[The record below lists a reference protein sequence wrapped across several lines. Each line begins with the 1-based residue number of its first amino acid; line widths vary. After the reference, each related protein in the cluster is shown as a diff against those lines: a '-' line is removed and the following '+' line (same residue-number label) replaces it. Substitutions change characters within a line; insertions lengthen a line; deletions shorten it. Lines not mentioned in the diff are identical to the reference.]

1 MDSSRTVLRV
11 LILDD
16 DPATLTLEHKILV
29 RAGFTVVDA
38 PTPEAARDALRDRQA
53 DLLVLDYRLDGP
65 LNGLD
70 FFRAMREEGLDVP
83 AILVT
88 SFSDESKAI
97 EALRAGIRD
106 VVPKAG
112 DYLEYL
118 PQAVERVVHQVRAER
133 ELAESDALRQ
143 LVDRLRLE
151 TQTNARLVEAL
162 RSNAEERER
171 LLESERAARAESDRA
186 SHLKDE
192 FLATLSHELRT
203 PLNAILGWAQLLRA
217 RPSDAQQIADGLETI
232 ERNARVQTQ
241 IVDDLLEMSRII
253 SGKLRLDVQQ
263 VDLAAVIE
271 SSLRTVR
278 PAADA
283 KSIRLQPVLDP
294 RAGPISGDPARI
306 QQILWNLLSNAIK
319 FTPKDGRVQVVLARV
334 NSHVELV
341 VSDTGMGIRPEFL
354 PYLFDRFRQGDAS
367 TTRQHRGIGL
377 GLSIVKN
384 LVEMHGGTVTASSAG
399 ADKGSTFVVKLPL
412 TIVLSESPREEGR
425 LHPAAAEAFGTR
437 ANDTPRLTGL
447 RLLVVDDE
455 PDARDLLKR
464 ILGDYEADV
473 EVASS
478 AREALASIAKQSPDV
493 LISDIGMPEVD
504 GYELVR
510 TVRRL
515 PADRGGLTP
524 ALALTAFARSEDR
537 QRALLAGYQAHL
549 AKPVQASELVTL
561 VASLAG
567 RLWSKAAEADA
578 GAADRH
584 QR

>member
-53 DLLVLDYRLDGP
+53 DLLVLDYRLEGP

>member
-425 LHPAAAEAFGTR
+425 LHPAAAEAFGAR

>member
-1 MDSSRTVLRV
+1 MDGSRPSLRV

-16 DPATLTLEHKILV
+16 DPATLTLEHKILA
-29 RAGFTVVDA
+29 RAGYVVIDA
-38 PTPEAARDALRDRQA
+38 SAPDRASAALREHLA
-53 DLLVLDYRLDGP
+53 DVLVLDYRLDGP
-65 LNGLD
+65 VSGLD
-70 FFRAMREEGLDVP
+70 FFRMMRQQGLDVP

-106 VVPKAG
+106 VVPKSG

-133 ELAESDALRQ
+133 ELAESAALRL
-143 LVDRLRLE
+143 LVDQL
-151 TQTNARLVEAL
+151 TAVASDNARLVEEL
-162 RSNAEERER
+162 RRNAEERER
-171 LLESERAARAESDRA
+171 LLESERAARAESERA

-203 PLNAILGWAQLLRA
+203 PLNAILGWAQLLRM
-217 RPSDAQQIADGLETI
+217 RPSEPKQIADGLETI
-232 ERNARVQTQ
+232 ERNARAQTQ
-241 IVDDLLEMSRII
+241 MVDDLLEMSRII
-253 SGKLRLDVQQ
+253 SGKLRLEVQH
-263 VDLAAVIE
+263 VDLSAVIE
-271 SSLRTVR
+271 SAIRTVR
-278 PAADA
+278 PAAEA
-283 KSIRLQPVLDP
+283 RAIKLECVLDP

-319 FTPKDGRVQVVLARV
+319 FTPKDGRVQVVLACV

-354 PYLFDRFRQGDAS
+354 PYLFDRFRQADAS

-384 LVEMHGGTVTASSAG
+384 LVEMHGGTVVASSDGPGKG
-399 ADKGSTFVVKLPL
+399 ATFVVKLPL
-412 TIVLSESPREEGR
+412 VAAMPESQPREER
-425 LHPAAAEAFGTR
+425 RHPSSASVGTPVED
-437 ANDTPRLTGL
+437 APRLTGV
-447 RLLVVDDE
+447 RVLVVDDE
-455 PDARDLLKR
+455 PDARELLKR

-478 AREALASIAKQSPDV
+478 AREALASIATRRPDV
-493 LISDIGMPEVD
+493 LISDIGMPEID

-510 TVRRL
+510 TVRNL
-515 PADRGGLTP
+515 PAERGGKTP

-537 QRALLAGYQAHL
+537 QRALLNGYQAHL
-549 AKPVQASELVTL
+549 SKPVEATELVTV
-561 VASLAG
+561 VANLAG
-567 RLWSKAAEADA
+567 RLWSSAAGSSATSA
-578 GAADRH
+578 
-584 QR
+584 

>member
-38 PTPEAARDALRDRQA
+38 PTPEAAHDALRDRQA